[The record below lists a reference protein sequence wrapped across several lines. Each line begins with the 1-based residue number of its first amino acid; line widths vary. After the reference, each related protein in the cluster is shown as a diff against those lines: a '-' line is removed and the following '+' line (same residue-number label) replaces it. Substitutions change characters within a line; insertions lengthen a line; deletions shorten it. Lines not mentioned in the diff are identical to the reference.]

1 MKYKLVIHIG
11 TPKTGTTAIQQFLC
25 ENYDMLQQF
34 GWQYMDVQRGTDVKS
49 NTNYA
54 DSAAV
59 TMLGKVVDHTSGWR
73 VNTEHAIW
81 REMWEQIRKRLEDS
95 NVILSEEMIW
105 RWNLTSFFEAC
116 KKEYDHIEVIVYL
129 RRQDRYIES
138 WWNQEVKERP
148 YRSETFSDY
157 IKNGKDPS
165 LSYLEKLNEIA
176 DVVGT
181 GQLHVRVYEKQQFS
195 GERGDVVSDFLAAL
209 SIYPDWEEC
218 AVRSSVN
225 ERLSGNLLEIKRNLN
240 SILIRED
247 AAAKQ
252 MQLAVRSIGAAY
264 STKASDR
271 HIEGYFSTEE
281 RRKFLDCFA
290 EENKKIAQKYLGSE
304 KLFQD
309 TDVDIPEYSVNWN
322 MMYADMIHIF
332 GELIYQQQKKLSAQ
346 AAVTM
351 RMIQKSLSKEGRKL
365 AIFGAGFGCRNL
377 LAQCRLDADVI
388 WDNDICKHGRTVLGI
403 PIMALDQKHIR
414 DYFVIISCED
424 ERLTKQIA
432 EQLEKLGCQKYED
445 YVAGNELL

>member
-157 IKNGKDPS
+157 IKNGKDP
-165 LSYLEKLNEIA
+165 
-176 DVVGT
+176 
-181 GQLHVRVYEKQQFS
+181 
-195 GERGDVVSDFLAAL
+195 LAF
-209 SIYPDWEEC
+209 
-218 AVRSSVN
+218 
-225 ERLSGNLLEIKRNLN
+225 LSGK
-240 SILIRED
+240 
-247 AAAKQ
+247 
-252 MQLAVRSIGAAY
+252 
-264 STKASDR
+264 TK
-271 HIEGYFSTEE
+271 
-281 RRKFLDCFA
+281 
-290 EENKKIAQKYLGSE
+290 
-304 KLFQD
+304 
-309 TDVDIPEYSVNWN
+309 
-322 MMYADMIHIF
+322 
-332 GELIYQQQKKLSAQ
+332 
-346 AAVTM
+346 
-351 RMIQKSLSKEGRKL
+351 
-365 AIFGAGFGCRNL
+365 
-377 LAQCRLDADVI
+377 
-388 WDNDICKHGRTVLGI
+388 
-403 PIMALDQKHIR
+403 
-414 DYFVIISCED
+414 
-424 ERLTKQIA
+424 
-432 EQLEKLGCQKYED
+432 
-445 YVAGNELL
+445 